1 MAELEKTAVLTIDTG
16 ASQTTIKELVAQMKE
31 LKNQMAN
38 VEEGSQEFYELAEA
52 AAEVKHQVEEI
63 NQTVKY
69 SSKDFGDMVGNTARG
84 MAGLVG
90 SINAVKGTMN
100 LLGVESENVGVAI
113 QKMQSAM
120 AVVQG
125 LQAVDQGIK
134 AFKGLG
140 VAIKAASAS
149 LNGFKA
155 ALVATGIGAAIV
167 AIGMLIA
174 YWDDLKEAIWGGADA
189 AKEAA
194 EEIAAS
200 AAKSVDALRDISAEL
215 GNLTDQGVENFKAVA
230 IQDLN
235 DITNAERQMDKN
247 FTESAAYLMDLYR
260 LQQQALKQGNIEN
273 AKYWKETLNTAL
285 EGHDK
290 VKDALNNYIKAVEE
304 GSKREKKANEEV
316 QHSQE
321 VAAKARAEAA
331 KKRKAE
337 ADAEA
342 KKAAKELETFKAK
355 YKELSIDISRYNLSG
370 ELLDIEKLKDERDK
384 TIEVI
389 QEAQQRRV
397 TSTEEANKQIEA
409 INAHY
414 DELIVEKNKEL
425 NQRLTEEAE
434 EARQASVE
442 KAMMAVLQT
451 YDQLS
456 LEISQKQQELSSQ
469 LAGGEISDE
478 QYDEGVDSLEIE
490 RIQAE
495 IDMLQHQL
503 EVEQLTADER
513 LAIQQNLVAAKIE
526 LDEKSAESAK
536 KAAEKSKRSWKT
548 AMSATYAFAGAITD
562 TLDAVSDTM
571 EEGSAEQKAI
581 QTTSA
586 VISTLVGIM
595 QAIQGGEAMAVTM
608 GPLAPLGWAMGAA
621 QAAATL
627 ATGIATIAQINSA
640 NENTNLGSA
649 SSSVSN
655 SAASSTL
662 VAPVQYTQAVE
673 GASLEQNIQDSRV
686 YVVESDITDTQD
698 KVRVSENE
706 ATF

>member
-16 ASQTTIKELVAQMKE
+16 ASQTTIKELIAQMKE

-38 VEEGSQEFYELAEA
+38 VEEGSQEFYELANA
-52 AAEVKHQVEEI
+52 ASEVKHQVDEI

-69 SSKDFGDMVGNTARG
+69 SSSDFGDMVGNASKG

-100 LLGVESENVGVAI
+100 LLGVESENVEVAI

-316 QHSQE
+316 QRSQE
-321 VAAKARAEAA
+321 AAAKAREDAA
-331 KKRKAE
+331 KRRKAE
-337 ADAEA
+337 AE
-342 KKAAKELETFKAK
+342 KAVKELETFKKK
-355 YKELSIDISRYNLSG
+355 YQELSIDISRYNLSG

-389 QEAQQRRV
+389 QEAQKRRV
-397 TSTEEANKQIEA
+397 TSAQEANEQIAA

-414 DELIVEKNKEL
+414 DELIAEKNKEL
-425 NQRLTEEAE
+425 NQRLMTEAE

-495 IDMLQHQL
+495 IDMLQKQL

-548 AMSATYAFAGAITD
+548 AMSATSTFAGAITD
-562 TLDAVSDTM
+562 TLGAVSDMM

-586 VISTLVGIM
+586 IIATLVGIM
-595 QAIQGGEAMAVTM
+595 QAIQGGEAMAATM

-627 ATGIATIAQINSA
+627 ATGIATVAQINSA
-640 NENTNLGSA
+640 NENTNLGGASA
-649 SSSVSN
+649 SVSN
-655 SAASSTL
+655 SATSSTL